1 MMLHWPRKCPS
12 FVKMVCGL
20 ALLILSREHLAIE
33 SLQEPSQSTYPLD
46 KQISGL
52 SSSSHSTHTIWQ
64 ESYFALPS
72 HPSSPS
78 NLPQPISNGVCHSD
92 SQIHSEDRDL
102 ESGVIAQE
110 PSDDTSIET
119 SNLSVAPKPW
129 SEQIFKK
136 FGEVGK
142 VDTTDA
148 PSIQEQ
154 KQRCPICLSNFRIN
168 DSNFLWPDCKHEYH
182 HTCIQPWLTLNPTC
196 PTCRH
201 GLVPAL
207 VKRPGAVW
215 RTRAQRFRG
224 LTSGNHRAS
233 DLWQEGGVN
242 VVLFIAIIVTSY
254 LLIRSALS

>member
-1 MMLHWPRKCPS
+1 MGGPHVEFIRTLSHRISPGAEPIYLPTRQTNQWPE
-12 FVKMVCGL
+12 FV
-20 ALLILSREHLAIE
+20 
-33 SLQEPSQSTYPLD
+33 
-46 KQISGL
+46 
-52 SSSSHSTHTIWQ
+52 
-64 ESYFALPS
+64 FALNS
-72 HPSSPS
+72 YNLARIILCSSLTPVES
-78 NLPQPISNGVCHSD
+78 KQFATTNIEWGVPLRQPMRTAIW
-92 SQIHSEDRDL
+92 
-102 ESGVIAQE
+102 
-110 PSDDTSIET
+110 
-119 SNLSVAPKPW
+119 KPW

-136 FGEVGK
+136 FREDGK
-142 VDTTDA
+142 VDATDA

-168 DSNFLWPDCKHEYH
+168 DSNFLCPDCRHEYH

-233 DLWQEGGVN
+233 DFWREGGLDM
-242 VVLFIAIIVTSY
+242 VLFIAIIVTSY

>member
-1 MMLHWPRKCPS
+1 MGC
-12 FVKMVCGL
+12 
-20 ALLILSREHLAIE
+20 ATQTA
-33 SLQEPSQSTYPLD
+33 
-46 KQISGL
+46 
-52 SSSSHSTHTIWQ
+52 
-64 ESYFALPS
+64 
-72 HPSSPS
+72 
-78 NLPQPISNGVCHSD
+78 N
-92 SQIHSEDRDL
+92 EDRDL

-110 PSDDTSIET
+110 PSDDTTET

-129 SEQIFKK
+129 SEQIFK
-136 FGEVGK
+136 
-142 VDTTDA
+142 
-148 PSIQEQ
+148 
-154 KQRCPICLSNFRIN
+154 
-168 DSNFLWPDCKHEYH
+168 KHEYH

>member
-33 SLQEPSQSTYPLD
+33 SLQEPSQSTYQLD

-52 SSSSHSTHTIWQ
+52 TI
-64 ESYFALPS
+64 
-72 HPSSPS
+72 
-78 NLPQPISNGVCHSD
+78 CHN
-92 SQIHSEDRDL
+92 QYRMGCATQTANEDRDL

-110 PSDDTSIET
+110 PSDDTTET

-136 FGEVGK
+136 FREDGK
-142 VDTTDA
+142 VDATDA

-168 DSNFLWPDCKHEYH
+168 DSNFLCPDCRHEYH

-233 DLWQEGGVN
+233 DFWREGGLDM
-242 VVLFIAIIVTSY
+242 VLFIAIIVTSY